1 MKIWDYFKKRSINQE
16 TGTNDDFITNLLN
29 KKTSIAFSCYGGW
42 NVLETPAL
50 LSCLNKIVLNVSQT
64 PLNIYLKTK
73 EGKEKDTTSNL
84 AYILRS
90 RPNASMTPSIF
101 KKFIVNQ
108 LLIFGECF
116 ASIIRNKKGEVIAI
130 APLKRGIIT
139 YTIDSLN
146 GDFYYKYYLNQ
157 KSMSII
163 ENQNLLHFK
172 DNINSDGS
180 SMSVVT
186 KLTATLGMDKGMT
199 QFLQEYLSN
208 MVNPSFV
215 LEVDSDISPER
226 AKVISNTFKRSMAG
240 NQGAPLVIQKG
251 LKAKD
256 FNAKSLKDLDITL
269 MRNQSVRDIVTT
281 LNCPLHTVGL
291 ESFNR
296 EAETCFF
303 ENVVIPMLIN
313 IEEELN
319 YKLFSSKELNA
330 RFIKF
335 STKEKLRGNMEERIN
350 YYRELFRIGVLT
362 QNEIRAIED
371 MNKVENGDEPLIL
384 ENYLPSKHLDKQKK
398 LEKINE

>member
-1 MKIWDYFKKRSINQE
+1 MKIGDYFKKRSNNQE
-16 TGTNDDFITNLLN
+16 TVTNDDFITNLLN
-29 KKTSIAFSCYGGW
+29 QKTSIAFSCYGGW
-42 NVLETPAL
+42 NVLKTPAL

-84 AYILRS
+84 AYVLRS
-90 RPNASMTPSIF
+90 RPNGSMTPSIF

-130 APLKRGIIT
+130 APLKRGVVS
-139 YTIDSLN
+139 YTIDSFN
-146 GDFYYKYYLNQ
+146 GDFYYKYYLNK
-157 KSMSII
+157 KSMTVH
-163 ENQNLLHFK
+163 EKQDLLHFK
-172 DNINSDGS
+172 DNLNSDGRI
-180 SMSVVT
+180 MSVVT
-186 KLTATLGMDKGMT
+186 KLTATLGMDKGIT
-199 QFLQEYLSN
+199 QFFQEYLSN

-215 LEVDSDISPER
+215 LEADSDISPER
-226 AKVISNTFKRSMAG
+226 AKVISNTFKKSIAG

-269 MRNQSVRDIVTT
+269 MRNQSVRDVVTT
-281 LNCPLHTVGL
+281 LNCPLHTIGL
-291 ESFNR
+291 EVFNR
-296 EAETCFF
+296 EAEICFF
-303 ENVVIPMLIN
+303 ENVVIPILIN

-319 YKLFSSKELNA
+319 YKLFSNKELST

-335 STKEKLRGNMEERIN
+335 NTKDKLRGNMAERIN

-371 MNKVENGDEPLIL
+371 MNKVENGDRTLIL
-384 ENYLPSKHLDKQKK
+384 ENYLPTKDLDKQKK
-398 LEKINE
+398 LKNIDD